1 MKIIRRLQEEER
13 EREREKKKEIKKKG
27 RVNRKLEAN
36 LKIKAR
42 SAHTQST
49 FTKSLI
55 DEQLLQRKLDKKN
68 QYGEQQGDNDPK
80 QLKFNLF
87 KNYDGKIEGFIF
99 LLLLVCVYIYILS

>member
-1 MKIIRRLQEEER
+1 MKKIKI
-13 EREREKKKEIKKKG
+13 KKLKKRKKRKKG

-87 KNYDGKIEGFIF
+87 KNYDGEIERFIF
-99 LLLLVCVYIYILS
+99 LPFVSVCLYIHSLSADFN

>member
-1 MKIIRRLQEEER
+1 MKIIRRLKEE
-13 EREREKKKEIKKKG
+13 EKKKEKKKKG

-87 KNYDGKIEGFIF
+87 KNYDGKIERFIF
-99 LLLLVCVYIYILS
+99 LPFVSVCLYIHSLLADFN